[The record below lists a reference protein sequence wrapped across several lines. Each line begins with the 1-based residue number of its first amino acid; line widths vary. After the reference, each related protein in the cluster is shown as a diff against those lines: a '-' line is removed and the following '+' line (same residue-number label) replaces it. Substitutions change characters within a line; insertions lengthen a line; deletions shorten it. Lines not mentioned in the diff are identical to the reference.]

1 MGCCSSSIKRSQVAP
16 GPLDDPAKQNN
27 SKKSGKKNSNNN
39 EAFTKVENGHVAGK
53 QPAAVAIGKPSSSNK
68 KDQAANNAGSDDK
81 PELINEA
88 PIEADTQARPV
99 VQESPFAPDQPA
111 EQSAEAPKSPA
122 QEPSSSSAAP
132 PKSPAKEEP
141 SSSASAASAVAAP
154 KSPAKEPSSAAA
166 TAASSPAKG
175 SSSEAPKSA
184 PEPAAAQKEIAA
196 DAGEPKAT
204 STDSSAA
211 PAKAAAEGASGL
223 PPVELVPIQMFVED
237 MEPLFQAY
245 TQRVSSS
252 LAQTLDCTWERIQ
265 AEIEKAKR
273 LTDLEWYW
281 LAAGGDAGKNHTDI
295 AKSAIGLVVFRVV
308 RGAMANHGQVC
319 HLSIVGEEWR
329 LLLEP
334 LLAKVKET
342 MFRTCPVGSLRIS
355 LWYSYNEEG
364 AYKLDAGTET
374 TLKATGWR
382 WFQLTNTADGKRGQI
397 MVCRRNPEVDP
408 PEPRQVMDLSLSSC
422 LIMGYTKSK
431 EILAPLGVKASHSSS
446 GVANASVHGN
456 PLVMAEC
463 LRRHALA
470 QGADTQSGAA
480 EANKSEQKAG
490 GDTVDS
496 LLKQLSRR
504 PTTKL
509 VFTKDTADS
518 QDCQQFAEKC
528 TVNSDGAG
536 QNWITSAGD
545 LLQADSARRAFCGG
559 LALSLDWKESWA
571 VPKDPE
577 HVRVAVHARGSVPAS
592 SSSAKVEPEETTV
605 APDSAAS
612 GANSSPPEASTLPSE
627 VLYLATEDDDI
638 FVIVWQLPDDL
649 GSDCGQDA
657 LYKHCRT
664 VVKSMPPTSVT
675 ETGNSLG
682 VELPRLA
689 VCTAPTCSL
698 PQSAEAAQIIE
709 AKELVAVNLAVRP
722 ERLSI
727 LKSKNSDVEA
737 GREVIHFKSAFVF
750 CVWHTSLDELEVPMF
765 VSVVEPSAREADQ
778 GS

>member
-1 MGCCSSSIKRSQVAP
+1 MGCGTSSIKHAQVHPFDDHSRSNCRRAAGAQKCKLEEP
-16 GPLDDPAKQNN
+16 NT
-27 SKKSGKKNSNNN
+27 
-39 EAFTKVENGHVAGK
+39 FTKVVTGHVASDAPAVTIGTPTGNK
-53 QPAAVAIGKPSSSNK
+53 GPVTGTSQNPPRSPEKAKASTSPAVKASPARKSSSPIANAPAAPTSSSPASK
-68 KDQAANNAGSDDK
+68 ASSVPQKD
-81 PELINEA
+81 
-88 PIEADTQARPV
+88 
-99 VQESPFAPDQPA
+99 
-111 EQSAEAPKSPA
+111 
-122 QEPSSSSAAP
+122 SAAADEV
-132 PKSPAKEEP
+132 KAVK
-141 SSSASAASAVAAP
+141 AVAAD
-154 KSPAKEPSSAAA
+154 EPL
-166 TAASSPAKG
+166 T
-175 SSSEAPKSA
+175 
-184 PEPAAAQKEIAA
+184 
-196 DAGEPKAT
+196 
-204 STDSSAA
+204 
-211 PAKAAAEGASGL
+211 
-223 PPVELVPIQMFVED
+223 VELVPIHMFIED

-245 TQRVSSS
+245 IQRLSPSIS
-252 LAQTLDCTWERIQ
+252 QTLDCSWERLE
-265 AEIEKAKR
+265 AEIGKARR
-273 LTDLEWYW
+273 LADLEWYW
-281 LAAGGDAGKNHTDI
+281 LCSSSDANRSNADI
-295 AKSAIGLVVFRVV
+295 ARSAVGLVVFRVV
-308 RGAMANHGQVC
+308 RGAMSNHGQVC
-319 HLSIVGEEWR
+319 HLSVVGEQWR
-329 LLLEP
+329 PQMERV
-334 LLAKVKET
+334 LATVKET
-342 MFRTCPVGSLRIS
+342 ILRTCPVGSLRIS

-364 AYKLDAGTET
+364 QYKLDPTIESM
-374 TLKATGWR
+374 LKASGWR

-397 MVCRRNPEVDP
+397 MVYRRNPEMDS